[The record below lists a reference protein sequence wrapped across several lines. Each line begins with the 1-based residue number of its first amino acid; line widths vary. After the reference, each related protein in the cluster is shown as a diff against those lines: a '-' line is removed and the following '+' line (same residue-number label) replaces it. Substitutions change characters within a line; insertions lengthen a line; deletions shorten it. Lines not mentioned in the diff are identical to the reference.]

1 MPRLRIPRKACPVGH
16 NLPVSEYKQQISE
29 LAELME
35 EYRLGEA
42 QLQTEQIRIAFKRRS
57 TARTITTEAVQSIEG
72 DYSHDPIEV
81 DETPVVQAQAGTP
94 ITSPMN
100 GIFYGSPSP
109 ASPAFVKEG
118 ETIQAGQVIG
128 LIEAMKVFNEIPSTV
143 SGVVLKL
150 VAETGAVVQPGDVL
164 LYVG

>member
-1 MPRLRIPRKACPVGH
+1 VP
-16 NLPVSEYKQQISE
+16 EYKQQISE

-35 EYRLGEA
+35 EFRLGEA
-42 QLQTEQIRIAFKRRS
+42 QLQTSEMRIAFKRRS
-57 TARTITTEAVQSIEG
+57 TTKVVTT
-72 DYSHDPIEV
+72 DPIESA
-81 DETPVVQAQAGTP
+81 DDPSLETEALMVEAGEAAKPKGIP

-109 ASPAFVKEG
+109 ASPPFVKVG
-118 ETIQAGQVIG
+118 EAVQAGQVVG

-143 SGVVLKL
+143 SGVVLEL

-164 LYVG
+164 LYIG

>member
-1 MPRLRIPRKACPVGH
+1 MCVGH
-16 NLPVSEYKQQISE
+16 NLLVSEYKQQITE
-29 LAELME
+29 LAELMDE
-35 EYRLGEA
+35 FKLGEA
-42 QLQTEQIRIAFKRRS
+42 QWRSDDVRIAFKRRPS
-57 TARTITTEAVQSIEG
+57 VQ
-72 DYSHDPIEV
+72 
-81 DETPVVQAQAGTP
+81 VVQGTTVTQPDFGMTEVAEVIDDAPQIPIQAGTP

-109 ASPAFVKEG
+109 ASAPFVKEG
-118 ETIQAGQVIG
+118 ESILAGQVVG

-150 VAETGAVVQPGDVL
+150 VAETGAIVQPGDVL

>member
-1 MPRLRIPRKACPVGH
+1 
-16 NLPVSEYKQQISE
+16 
-29 LAELME
+29 ME
-35 EYRLGEA
+35 EFRLGEA
-42 QLQTEQIRIAFKRRS
+42 QLQTEEIRIAFKRRPS
-57 TARTITTEAVQSIEG
+57 TRVVATEGVASTEASFTE
-72 DYSHDPIEV
+72 
-81 DETPVVQAQAGTP
+81 DEPTIQAPAAPAVQAGTP
-94 ITSPMN
+94 ISSPMN

-118 ETIQAGQVIG
+118 ETVQAGQVIG

-164 LYVG
+164 LYIG

>member
-1 MPRLRIPRKACPVGH
+1 MPQLRIPRRARSVGH

-57 TARTITTEAVQSIEG
+57 TVRAVTTEAVV
-72 DYSHDPIEV
+72 SHDVDFLPDHSEV
-81 DETPVVQAQAGTP
+81 DEAPVVQAPIGTP

-100 GIFYGSPSP
+100 GIFYASPSP
-109 ASPAFVKEG
+109 ASPQFVKEG
-118 ETIQAGQVIG
+118 ETIQAGQVVG

>member
-1 MPRLRIPRKACPVGH
+1 MP
-16 NLPVSEYKQQISE
+16 EYKQQISE

-35 EYRLGEA
+35 EFRLGEA
-42 QLQTEQIRIAFKRRS
+42 QLQTSEMRIAFKRRS
-57 TARTITTEAVQSIEG
+57 TTKVVTT
-72 DYSHDPIEV
+72 DPIESADDPSV
-81 DETPVVQAQAGTP
+81 ETDVSSEEAGEAAKPKGIP

-109 ASPAFVKEG
+109 ASPPFVRVG
-118 ETIQAGQVIG
+118 EAVQAGQVVG

-143 SGVVLKL
+143 SGVVLEL

-164 LYVG
+164 LYIG

>member
-1 MPRLRIPRKACPVGH
+1 MH
-16 NLPVSEYKQQISE
+16 NLLVSEYKGQISE

-35 EYRLGEA
+35 EFRLGEA
-42 QLQTEQIRIAFKRRS
+42 QLQVGDLRVAFKRR
-57 TARTITTEAVQSIEG
+57 ITVKSVTVESQDVMAESEAGE
-72 DYSHDPIEV
+72 DEKDDPIEV
-81 DETPVVQAQAGTP
+81 AVQKGTP

-100 GIFYGSPSP
+100 GIYYGSPSP

-118 ETIQAGQVIG
+118 ETVQAGQVVG
-128 LIEAMKVFNEIPSTV
+128 LIEAMKVFNEIPCTV
-143 SGVVLKL
+143 SGTVLRI

>member
-1 MPRLRIPRKACPVGH
+1 MPLLRIPRWSEPVGH
-16 NLPVSEYKQQISE
+16 NLLVPEYKRQISE

-35 EYRLGEA
+35 EFRLGEA
-42 QLQTEQIRIAFKRRS
+42 QLQIEELRIAFRRRPA
-57 TARTITTEAVQSIEG
+57 ARAAVTELTE
-72 DYSHDPIEV
+72 SHDAAPAEEAPEEIPE
-81 DETPVVQAQAGTP
+81 PAAPKGTP

-100 GIFYGSPSP
+100 GIYYASPSP
-109 ASPAFVKEG
+109 ASPPFVKEG
-118 ETIQAGQVIG
+118 ETIQAGQVVG

-164 LYVG
+164 LYIG